1 MSNPQK
7 TWREYYA
14 RIKNRKIDEATQLWN
29 AVVRSGANDKTLFA
43 MDFSHFG
50 EVPSKLNDLAQQL
63 SENYEVE
70 VSEADEKGYQL
81 LTGTT
86 RPYGNELSGEDF
98 INWVSFMCD
107 VAQSYSCVFSE
118 FSLESPEL
126 GLAWSNSEFESDKY
140 S

>member
-1 MSNPQK
+1 MSDPQK
-7 TWREYYA
+7 TWEEYYA

-29 AVVRSGANDKTLFA
+29 AVVSSGANEETVFA
-43 MDFSHFG
+43 IDFSHFCD
-50 EVPSKLNDLAQQL
+50 VSSKLNKLAQQL
-63 SENYEVE
+63 SENYEIELSE
-70 VSEADEKGYQL
+70 VDEKGYQF

-86 RPYGNELSGEDF
+86 RPYGNELSEEDF

-107 VAQSYSCVFSE
+107 VAQSYTCVFSE

-126 GLAWSNSEFESDKY
+126 GLVWSNTEFESEKY

>member
-7 TWREYYA
+7 TWQEYYA

-29 AVVRSGANDKTLFA
+29 AAVSSGANDRTLFA

-50 EVPSKLNDLAQQL
+50 EAPSRLNDLAQQL

-70 VSEADEKGYQL
+70 ICETDEKGYQL

-126 GLAWSNSEFESDKY
+126 GLTWSNSEFESDKY